1 MRKGIFIALLLFLK
15 DLASFS
21 RIQIN
26 VKVRCI
32 TMEPVFA
39 LDIGTRMVMGLIITK
54 DEQGYQIVASAQ
66 TEHRQRAMYDGQVHD
81 VDEVAQAVLR
91 VKDELEAKIN
101 TQLRS
106 VAVAAAGRALITE
119 IASAEH
125 KEPMPIRWER
135 EDILALEMEAIQ
147 YALRQVEIS
156 ARDNSLTYHCVGYN
170 VVSRWLEEEEIANL
184 IGQRGRKARV
194 TVIATFLPRTVLDG
208 LIAVLGRVGLEMN
221 SLTLEPIAAGQAAI
235 QANMR
240 RLNLALVDIG
250 AGTADIALTKNGSF
264 FAYGMVPMAGDE
276 VTEAI
281 CAHYLLDFNMGEKV
295 KRELN
300 KKEKLIFKDYFGKK
314 LTVPKQEIVDI
325 IKPVIKN
332 LAEKISSEICKLN
345 NGIPQAVILIGGG
358 SLTYL
363 LPDILTEELGIPGN
377 RVGIQ
382 IRERLSGVYGE
393 KSLKGPE
400 VITPIG
406 IGISALEEQGLHYY
420 SVSVNDIM
428 VPIFE
433 LQLATVAEALL
444 AAGIQPRSFL
454 GRPGAA
460 ITFELNGEVRVVK
473 GSLGKP
479 AQYLVNGQP
488 SRLEQTLSSGD
499 SVRFT
504 PGIPGEEASVCA
516 CDILKLENAKKISWN
531 GKEELFSPQL
541 FINGK
546 TASEEEKIPDGSKVN
561 YYSNDTVADFLAQK
575 GYKLVNEEEIMIK
588 INGQSQNLLINRSYQ
603 VNGNIIK
610 ENCPLNEGDQ
620 LVLIENPI
628 TVRDLKLEA
637 QPMIFHVNGKEIVYP
652 PKITRILWRGR
663 ELALDELVIDGM
675 DLRVEGFNKKP
686 VLSEILPYIT
696 IPQDVP
702 SGLKLT
708 LMVNGMKA
716 EFATVLH
723 YGDRITVDWT

>member
-1 MRKGIFIALLLFLK
+1 
-15 DLASFS
+15 
-21 RIQIN
+21 
-26 VKVRCI
+26 
-32 TMEPVFA
+32 MEPIFA

-54 DEQGYQIVASAQ
+54 NEHGYQIVASAR

-91 VKDELEAKIN
+91 VKDELENKIN
-101 TQLRS
+101 TQLKS

-119 IASAEH
+119 ISSAEH
-125 KEPMPIRWER
+125 TEPIPIHWER

-147 YALRQVEIS
+147 YALRQVEILS
-156 ARDNSLTYHCVGYN
+156 KDNSLTYHCVGYN
-170 VVSRWLEEEEIANL
+170 AVSRWLEEEEIANL
-184 IGQRGRKARV
+184 IGQRGRKAKV

-208 LIAVLGRVGLEMN
+208 LIAVLGRVGLEMK

-235 QANMR
+235 QADMR

-250 AGTADIALTKNGSF
+250 AGTADIALTRDGSF

-300 KKEKLIFKDYFGKK
+300 KKEKLTFKDYFGKK
-314 LTVPKQEIVDI
+314 LTVTKQEIVEI

-332 LAEKISSEICKLN
+332 MAEKISVEICKLN
-345 NGIPQAVILIGGG
+345 NGVPQAVVLIGGG
-358 SLTYL
+358 SLTYS
-363 LPDILTEELGIPGN
+363 LPDILTEEMGIPGN

-382 IRERLSGVYGE
+382 VRERLSGVYGE
-393 KSLKGPE
+393 KTLKGPE
-400 VITPIG
+400 AITPIG

-420 SVSVNDIM
+420 SVSVNDIL

-460 ITFELNGEVRVVK
+460 ITFELNGEVKVVK

-488 SRLEQTLSSGD
+488 ARLEQTLSSGD

-504 PGIPGEEASVCA
+504 PGIPGEEASVCVG
-516 CDILKLENAKKISWN
+516 DVLNLQESKKIIWN

-546 TASEEEKIPDGSKVN
+546 SASEEEKIPDGGKIN
-561 YYSNDTVADFLAQK
+561 YYANDTLVDFLAQK

-588 INGQSQNLLINRSYQ
+588 INGQSRNIPVKRTFQ
-603 VNGNIIK
+603 VNGNIIE

-620 LVLIENPI
+620 VVFVENHT
-628 TVRDLKLEA
+628 TVRDLELEA
-637 QPMIFHVNGKEIVYP
+637 QPMIFQVNGKEVAYP
-652 PKITRILWRGR
+652 PQIIRILWRGR
-663 ELALDELVIDGM
+663 ELAMDEVIVDGM

-708 LMVNGMKA
+708 LIVNGMKA
-716 EFATVLH
+716 EFTTVLH
-723 YGDRITVDWT
+723 PGDRITVDWT

>member
-1 MRKGIFIALLLFLK
+1 
-15 DLASFS
+15 
-21 RIQIN
+21 
-26 VKVRCI
+26 
-32 TMEPVFA
+32 MEPVFA
-39 LDIGTRMVMGLIITK
+39 LDIGTRMVMGLIMTK
-54 DEQGYQIVASAQ
+54 SEQEYQIVASAK

-91 VKDELEAKIN
+91 VKDELEAKTD
-101 TQLRS
+101 TQLKT

-119 IASAEH
+119 MASAEQT
-125 KEPMPIRWER
+125 EPMPIRWER
-135 EDILALEMEAIQ
+135 EDILALEMEAVQ
-147 YALRQVEIS
+147 YALRQVEFS
-156 ARDNSLTYHCVGYN
+156 AKDHSLTYHCVGYN
-170 VVSRWLEEEEIANL
+170 VVSSWLEEEEIANL
-184 IGQRGRKARV
+184 TGQRGRKAKV

-208 LIAVLGRVGLEMN
+208 LIAVLGRVGLEMK

-250 AGTADIALTKNGSF
+250 AGTADIALTREGSF

-295 KRELN
+295 KRDLN

-314 LTVPKQEIVDI
+314 ITVAKQEVVEIT
-325 IKPVIKN
+325 KPVIKS
-332 LAEKISSEICKLN
+332 LAEKISAEICKLN
-345 NGIPQAVILIGGG
+345 NGVTQAVILIGGG
-358 SLTYL
+358 SLTCL
-363 LPDILTEELGIPGN
+363 LPDILTEELAIPSN

-382 IRERLSGVYGE
+382 VRERLSGVYGE

-400 VITPIG
+400 AITPIG

-420 SVSVNDIM
+420 SVSVNDIL

-460 ITFELNGEVRVVK
+460 LTFELNGEIQVVK

-488 SRLEQTLSSGD
+488 ARLEQTLNSGD
-499 SVRFT
+499 CVRFT
-504 PGIPGEEASVCA
+504 PGIPGEEASVSIS
-516 CDILKLENAKKISWN
+516 DILKLESAKKISWN
-531 GKEELFSPQL
+531 GQEELFSPQI

-546 TASEEEKIPDGSKVN
+546 TASEKDKIPDGSKVN
-561 YYSNDTVADFLAQK
+561 YYPNDNVADFLAQK
-575 GYKLVNEEEIMIK
+575 GYKLSNEEEIMIK
-588 INGQSQNLLINRSYQ
+588 IDGQSRNIPVKREFQL
-603 VNGNIIK
+603 NGKIIK

-620 LVLIENPI
+620 LALIENPL
-628 TVRDLKLEA
+628 TVGDLQLKA
-637 QPMIFHVNGKEIVYP
+637 QPMVFYVNGKEVAYP
-652 PKITRILWRGR
+652 PHITKILWRGR
-663 ELALDELVIDGM
+663 ELVMDEVIVDGM

-708 LMVNGMKA
+708 LIVNGMQA
-716 EFATVLH
+716 EFSTVLH
-723 YGDRITVDWT
+723 PGDRITVDWT

>member
-1 MRKGIFIALLLFLK
+1 
-15 DLASFS
+15 
-21 RIQIN
+21 
-26 VKVRCI
+26 
-32 TMEPVFA
+32 MEPVFA
-39 LDIGTRMVMGLIITK
+39 LDIGTRMVMGLIMAK
-54 DEQGYQIVASAQ
+54 NEQGYQIVASAR

-119 IASAEH
+119 IAFAQRT
-125 KEPMPIRWER
+125 EPMPIRWER
-135 EDILALEMEAIQ
+135 EDILALEMEAVQ
-147 YALRQVEIS
+147 SALRQVEIS
-156 ARDNSLTYHCVGYN
+156 AKDHSLTYHCVGYN
-170 VVSRWLEEEEIANL
+170 VISSWLEEEEIANL
-184 IGQRGRKARV
+184 IGQRGRNAKV

-208 LIAVLGRVGLEMN
+208 LIAVLGRVDLEMK

-250 AGTADIALTKNGSF
+250 AGTADIALTKDGSF

-281 CAHYLLDFNMGEKV
+281 CSHYLLDFNMGEKV

-314 LTVPKQEIVDI
+314 LTVAKQEVVEI
-325 IKPVIKN
+325 IKPVIKD

-345 NGIPQAVILIGGG
+345 NGVPQAVILIGGG
-358 SLTYL
+358 SLTHL

-382 IRERLSGVYGE
+382 VRERLSGVSGQ

-400 VITPIG
+400 AITPIG

-420 SVSVNDIM
+420 SVNVNDIL

-460 ITFELNGEVRVVK
+460 ITFELNGEVRAVK

-488 SRLEQTLSSGD
+488 ARLEQTLSSGD

-504 PGIPGEEASVCA
+504 PGIPGEEASVCV
-516 CDILKLENAKKISWN
+516 CDILKLKEAKRIIWN
-531 GKEELFSPQL
+531 GKEELFLPQI

-546 TASEEEKIPDGSKVN
+546 TASEEDKIPDGSKVK
-561 YYSNDTVADFLAQK
+561 YYPNDTLADFLAQK
-575 GYKLVNEEEIMIK
+575 GYKFVNEEKIMIK
-588 INGQSQNLLINRSYQ
+588 INGQSRTIPFKRDFQ
-603 VNGNIIK
+603 VNGNVVK
-610 ENCPLNEGDQ
+610 ENCLLNEGDQ
-620 LVLIENPI
+620 VVLIENHTTI
-628 TVRDLKLEA
+628 GDLQLEA
-637 QPMIFHVNGKEIVYP
+637 QPMIFHVNGKEVAYP
-652 PKITRILWRGR
+652 PQTTRILWRGR
-663 ELALDELVIDGM
+663 ELAMDEIIRDGM
-675 DLRVEGFNKKP
+675 ELRVEGFIKKP
-686 VLSEILPYIT
+686 LLSEILPYIT

-708 LMVNGMKA
+708 LIVNGMKA

-723 YGDRITVDWT
+723 PGDRITVDWT